1 MSFRASKKKDDVAC
15 HTWRSVSAFD
25 AVHRAESKL
34 RNFAARKSALE
45 SATARIALFVVL
57 FREPRRDVTQGPR
70 RCGEASA
77 ADHPAARLRP
87 EAESDPLS
95 IAAIAM
101 RARLWAL
108 LRGAARAETHCSSAV
123 RLSIPPTSGPS
134 GPGCARV
141 HLPAHRSPW
150 VAAVRAA
157 AARHLH
163 ATSAPSSMF
172 DAFKS
177 ALFGAGAS
185 FAIPDAFSLDD
196 LASLSRKVRDERAA
210 RGDDAD
216 AANGADAG
224 PLATLGLTPD
234 QIDAIVRALTD
245 EERARPGV
253 LRPPEHRRVAAR
265 ANALLVSASSQSS
278 EASALSVT
286 ASDVASAIQHAAM
299 LAVVMR
305 RVKKA
310 LANGAAAPTSWEQFA
325 ALVERSQA
333 EATKE
338 ELREDA
344 RSMDGAFPATRPCP
358 CRSGR
363 KYKTCCSP
371 HRGGNGR

>member
-1 MSFRASKKKDDVAC
+1 
-15 HTWRSVSAFD
+15 
-25 AVHRAESKL
+25 
-34 RNFAARKSALE
+34 
-45 SATARIALFVVL
+45 
-57 FREPRRDVTQGPR
+57 
-70 RCGEASA
+70 
-77 ADHPAARLRP
+77 
-87 EAESDPLS
+87 
-95 IAAIAM
+95 
-101 RARLWAL
+101 
-108 LRGAARAETHCSSAV
+108 
-123 RLSIPPTSGPS
+123 
-134 GPGCARV
+134 
-141 HLPAHRSPW
+141 
-150 VAAVRAA
+150 
-157 AARHLH
+157 
-163 ATSAPSSMF
+163 MF

-196 LASLSRKVRDERAA
+196 LASLSRKVRDEREA
-210 RGDDAD
+210 RGEDTD
-216 AANGADAG
+216 AANAEAG

-234 QIDAIVRALTD
+234 QIDAIARALTD
-245 EERARPGV
+245 EERARPGM

-265 ANALLVSASSQSS
+265 ANALVS
-278 EASALSVT
+278 EAAPEKSALSRVT
-286 ASDVASAIQHAAM
+286 AADVASAIQHAAM

-371 HRGGNGR
+371 HRTANAR

>member
-25 AVHRAESKL
+25 AVHRAESEL

-196 LASLSRKVRDERAA
+196 LASLSRKVRDEREA
-210 RGDDAD
+210 RGEDTD
-216 AANGADAG
+216 AANAEAG

-234 QIDAIVRALTD
+234 QIDAIARALTD
-245 EERARPGV
+245 EERARPGM

-265 ANALLVSASSQSS
+265 ANALVS
-278 EASALSVT
+278 EAAPEKSALSRVT
-286 ASDVASAIQHAAM
+286 AADVASAIQHAAM

-310 LANGAAAPTSWEQFA
+310 LARGAAAPTSWEQFA
-325 ALVERSQA
+325 AIVERSQA

-363 KYKTCCSP
+363 KYKSCCSP
-371 HRGGNGR
+371 HRGGNGK

>member
-1 MSFRASKKKDDVAC
+1 
-15 HTWRSVSAFD
+15 
-25 AVHRAESKL
+25 
-34 RNFAARKSALE
+34 
-45 SATARIALFVVL
+45 
-57 FREPRRDVTQGPR
+57 
-70 RCGEASA
+70 
-77 ADHPAARLRP
+77 
-87 EAESDPLS
+87 
-95 IAAIAM
+95 
-101 RARLWAL
+101 
-108 LRGAARAETHCSSAV
+108 
-123 RLSIPPTSGPS
+123 
-134 GPGCARV
+134 
-141 HLPAHRSPW
+141 
-150 VAAVRAA
+150 
-157 AARHLH
+157 
-163 ATSAPSSMF
+163 MF

-210 RGDDAD
+210 RGEAND
-216 AANGADAG
+216 AAGADAG
-224 PLATLGLTPD
+224 PLASLGLNPD
-234 QIDAIVRALTD
+234 QIDVIVSALT
-245 EERARPGV
+245 EKEKARPGI
-253 LRPPEHRRVAAR
+253 LRPPEHRRVAER
-265 ANALLVSASSQSS
+265 ANALMTASESID
-278 EASALSVT
+278 AATNRVA

-310 LANGAAAPTSWEQFA
+310 LARGAAAPTSWEQFA

>member
-1 MSFRASKKKDDVAC
+1 
-15 HTWRSVSAFD
+15 
-25 AVHRAESKL
+25 
-34 RNFAARKSALE
+34 
-45 SATARIALFVVL
+45 
-57 FREPRRDVTQGPR
+57 
-70 RCGEASA
+70 
-77 ADHPAARLRP
+77 
-87 EAESDPLS
+87 
-95 IAAIAM
+95 M

-108 LRGAARAETHCSSAV
+108 LRGAARAEAHRSSAV
-123 RLSIPPTSGPS
+123 RLASIPP
-134 GPGCARV
+134 PGCARV
-141 HLPAHRSPW
+141 APPAHRSPW
-150 VAAVRAA
+150 VAAGGTPP

-163 ATSAPSSMF
+163 ATSARASMF

-196 LASLSRKVRDERAA
+196 LASLSRKVRDERAS
-210 RGDDAD
+210 RGVSDAEQTD
-216 AANGADAG
+216 G

-234 QIDAIVRALTD
+234 QIDAITRALT
-245 EERARPGV
+245 EQEKARPGL

-265 ANALLVSASSQSS
+265 ANALLEAEAEAQKTKTHSSDVGNARVS
-278 EASALSVT
+278 

-325 ALVERSQA
+325 AIVERSQA
-333 EATKE
+333 SATKE

-363 KYKTCCSP
+363 KYKSCCSP
-371 HRGGNGR
+371 HRTTNRL